1 MNDSRGQRSRAAES
15 SSPEGPQLQGVAR
28 KGPRYGI
35 LERCIGYNL
44 RISYALASQLFARV
58 FEDQELAPI
67 QFAALEFIAHNP
79 HLSQR
84 QIAAHI
90 GTAPTVLVKP
100 LDKLEKRGL
109 ISRLRSADDRRRAR
123 VRITPAGEGLLREAR
138 QRILSVEEQLT
149 EKLTREERRT
159 LLDLLRKIAAGPD

>member
-1 MNDSRGQRSRAAES
+1 MDH
-15 SSPEGPQLQGVAR
+15 
-28 KGPRYGI
+28 GI
-35 LERCIGYNL
+35 LKECIGYNL
-44 RISYALASQLFARV
+44 RISYALAGQLFARA

-84 QIAAHI
+84 EIAGFI

-109 ISRLRSADDRRRAR
+109 ISRIRSTDDRRRAR
-123 VRITPAGEGLLREAR
+123 VRITGEGEELLAEAR
-138 QRILSVEEQLT
+138 RRIHSVEDQLT
-149 EKLTREERRT
+149 EHLTGEERQT
-159 LLDLLRKIAAGPD
+159 LLRLLKKLSAGS